1 MHRRALRRTLCGP
14 QLAPNQSIG
23 SAQSPSRF
31 TPQKVLLRH
40 FLGRRHRRQQQQ
52 QWLGLRIHNLRHL
65 RLRRRHRR
73 RESVVDRGRVRVRS
87 LFRALSSFP
96 FLSVAVRLG
105 GREVCRVHARSSRVT
120 SEIIGVRMCE
130 NVRPS
135 NEGHGAVALNLT
147 FVVPLSVT

>member
-1 MHRRALRRTLCGP
+1 MH
-14 QLAPNQSIG
+14 
-23 SAQSPSRF
+23 
-31 TPQKVLLRH
+31 KVLHVLHHKKYFSDTSSGAATAVNSSSNGSVYAFIIYGICGCGGGIVVGSLWLIEEECEFVRCSVHCLR
-40 FLGRRHRRQQQQ
+40 
-52 QWLGLRIHNLRHL
+52 
-65 RLRRRHRR
+65 
-73 RESVVDRGRVRVRS
+73 
-87 LFRALSSFP
+87 